1 MSQTKIWRCHNPKI
15 VVCCRRNQVYHTV
28 YRIENAAKG
37 NSFRKYF
44 AISLKTFNFATNK
57 NKTLSDE

>member
-15 VVCCRRNQVYHTV
+15 VVCCRHNQVQHTV
-28 YRIENAAKG
+28 YRIENTAKG

-44 AISLKTFNFATNK
+44 AISLKTFNFAANK
-57 NKTLSDE
+57 IKR

>member
-1 MSQTKIWRCHNPKI
+1 MSQTKIWHRFSPEI
-15 VVCCRRNQVYHTV
+15 VVCCRRNQVQHTV

-44 AISLKTFNFATNK
+44 AISLKTFNFAANK
-57 NKTLSDE
+57 IKR